1 MRKIILILL
10 ALVFLTSCGTK
21 GKYFTSETNDVKTH
35 IDVLE
40 RDTIFQIPEE
50 SNSLIAK
57 LITVNGQVQLDQ
69 VVKSADSTSSVQ
81 PEVKIVDNYIHV
93 DCHKKAQELFAEWK
107 EQHKT
112 KTITREITD
121 YVEVEREFT
130 AFERVSMWL
139 GYIFMIGALVSI
151 IIILTKIIN
160 PIKK

>member
-1 MRKIILILL
+1 MRKIALISLIGL
-10 ALVFLTSCGTK
+10 FLVSCGNNKTIH
-21 GKYFTSETNDVKTH
+21 TVNSTDVETH

-57 LITVNGQVQLDQ
+57 LIAVNGQVQLDQ

-93 DCHKKAQELFAEWK
+93 DCHKKAQELFAKWK